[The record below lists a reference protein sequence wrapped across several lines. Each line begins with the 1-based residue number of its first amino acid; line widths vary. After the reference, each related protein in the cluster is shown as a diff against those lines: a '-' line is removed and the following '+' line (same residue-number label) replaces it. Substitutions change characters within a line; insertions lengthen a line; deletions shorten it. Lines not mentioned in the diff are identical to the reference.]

1 MRSTLKSWGN
11 AKQSVNLALQPN
23 AQTNGRV
30 YVGHGD
36 TIGQATGRA
45 LNALTLNDIKEE
57 EIVLL

>member
-1 MRSTLKSWGN
+1 
-11 AKQSVNLALQPN
+11 
-23 AQTNGRV
+23 
-30 YVGHGD
+30 VGHGD